1 MAMSFQLP
9 NRIDMQISALE
20 VVVVYSYKVSFCN
33 ELLLALYHVR
43 REQQILT

>member
-20 VVVVYSYKVSFCN
+20 VVVYSYKVSFCN

-43 REQQILT
+43 REQQMLT